1 LPAMVDRAKVVIV
14 TGASRGIG
22 AATALMAAEQGF
34 SVAVNCHQSADAAAG
49 VVHAIESAGGRAAVI
64 AGDVGEEADVVHLFD
79 ETERRLGP
87 ITALVNNAGVTGKSG
102 RLEALTIADL
112 ATVLR
117 INVVGA
123 FACAREAVRRM
134 STAHGGQG
142 GAIVNV
148 SSGAATLGSP
158 GEFIHY
164 AASKA
169 AVDTLTIGLAR
180 EVAREG
186 IRVNAVA
193 PGMVLTD
200 IHASS
205 GDPGRVERI
214 TPTVPMGRAG
224 TAEEVAATIL
234 FLLSDAASYV
244 TGAVLRVA
252 GGR

>member
-1 LPAMVDRAKVVIV
+1 MIDRVVIV

-22 AATALMAAEQGF
+22 AATAVMAAQQSF
-34 SVAVNCHQSADAAAG
+34 SVAVNCHQSPDAAAG
-49 VVHAIESAGGRAAVI
+49 VLRAIEDAGGRAAVI
-64 AGDVGEEADVVHLFD
+64 PGDVAEEADVVHLFD
-79 ETERRLGP
+79 EAERRLGP
-87 ITALVNNAGVTGKSG
+87 VTALVNNAGVTGTSG
-102 RLEALTIADL
+102 RLDALSIEDL
-112 ATVLR
+112 TRVMR
-117 INVVGA
+117 VNVVGA
-123 FACAREAVRRM
+123 FLCAREAVRRM
-134 STAHGGQG
+134 STAHGGHG

-193 PGMVLTD
+193 PGLVLTD
-200 IHASS
+200 IHGSS
-205 GDPGRVERI
+205 GDPGRLERI

-224 TAEEVAATIL
+224 TVDEIAATIL

>member
-1 LPAMVDRAKVVIV
+1 MVDRAKVLIV

-22 AATALMAAEQGF
+22 AATALMAAGQGYD
-34 SVAVNCHQSADAAAG
+34 VAVNYHHSADAAAA
-49 VVHAIESAGGRAAVI
+49 VVRTIADAGGRAVAI
-64 AGDVGEEADVVHLFD
+64 AGDVSDETGVVHLFD
-79 ETERRLGP
+79 ETERLLGP
-87 ITALVNNAGVTGKSG
+87 IDALVNNAGITGTSG
-102 RLEALTIADL
+102 RLDALSIDNLTA
-112 ATVLR
+112 VMQ

-123 FACAREAVRRM
+123 FLCSREAVRRM
-134 STAHGGQG
+134 STVSGGHG

-193 PGMVLTD
+193 PGLVLTD
-200 IHASS
+200 LHTSS
-205 GDPGRVERI
+205 GDPGRIERI
-214 TPTVPMGRAG
+214 LPTVPMQRAG
-224 TAEEVAATIL
+224 TVEEVAHAIL